1 MFDPFDQVRMRTQQ
15 LLATAER
22 IREERALK
30 APARKDPIETAVPAP
45 GSTVAAAAVAAVAAA
60 ADVAADACVTCAP
73 GETCAETPGEPGP
86 ARTRAA

>member
-15 LLATAER
+15 LLATADR

-30 APARKDPIETAVPAP
+30 ASAQEDRTEAAVPTA
-45 GSTVAAAAVAAVAAA
+45 GATVALDAMAAVAAV

-73 GETCAETPGEPGP
+73 GQACAETPGEPGP